1 MYSISVLVF
10 DTSKQGFIY
19 LDFYN
24 NEFKCV
30 PYPLMIYIYR
40 YKKNL
45 FALLEIFWWWK
56 YFEHFIQNRCTCY
69 LLVKKSILNVALIK
83 T

>member
-19 LDFYN
+19 LGFYN

-30 PYPLMIYIYR
+30 PYP
-40 YKKNL
+40 
-45 FALLEIFWWWK
+45 F
-56 YFEHFIQNRCTCY
+56 
-69 LLVKKSILNVALIK
+69 
-83 T
+83 